1 MIIVK
6 KTGKLFFLNKKYKCA
21 LGYAGIKKN
30 KKEEDGATP
39 SGIYSLIKIYYRK
52 DKINKIQSKLKKI
65 IITKKMIWCD
75 DSSSRFY
82 NTQSYLPKK
91 FSYEKLYR
99 KDNIYDIIVVIN
111 YNIKPVKKNKGSAIF
126 LHVAKTNYKPTKG
139 CIALKKSDLLF
150 ILKNITKKT
159 KIKII

>member
-6 KTGKLFFLNKKYKCA
+6 KTGQLFFLGKKYKCA

-30 KKEEDGATP
+30 KKEGDGATP

-52 DKINKIQSKLKKI
+52 DKIKKIQSTLKKI
-65 IITKKMIWCD
+65 VITKKMIWCD
-75 DSSSRFY
+75 DNNSRFY
-82 NTQSYLPKK
+82 NTQSNLPKE

-111 YNIKPVKKNKGSAIF
+111 YNINPVKKIKAALYF
-126 LHVAKTNYKPTKG
+126 YTL
-139 CIALKKSDLLF
+139 LKKIINPLKDVLL
-150 ILKNITKKT
+150 
-159 KIKII
+159 

>member
-6 KTGKLFFLNKKYKCA
+6 KTGQLFFLGKKYKCA

-30 KKEEDGATP
+30 KKEGDGATP

-52 DKINKIQSKLKKI
+52 DKIKKIQSTLKKI
-65 IITKKMIWCD
+65 VITKKMIWCD
-75 DSSSRFY
+75 DNNSRFY
-82 NTQSYLPKK
+82 NTQSNLPKE

-111 YNIKPVKKNKGSAIF
+111 YNINPVKKNKGSAIF
-126 LHVAKTNYKPTKG
+126 LHVAKKNYKSTKG
-139 CIALKKSDLLF
+139 CIALKKKDLLF
-150 ILKNITKKT
+150 ILKNITRKT

>member
-30 KKEEDGATP
+30 KKEGDGATP

>member
-6 KTGKLFFLNKKYKCA
+6 KTGQLFFLGKKYKCA

-30 KKEEDGATP
+30 KKEGDGATP

-52 DKINKIQSKLKKI
+52 DKIKKIQSTLKKI
-65 IITKKMIWCD
+65 VITKKMIWCD
-75 DSSSRFY
+75 DSNSRFY
-82 NTQSYLPKK
+82 NTQSNLPKE

-99 KDNIYDIIVVIN
+99 KDNIYDILVVIN
-111 YNIKPVKKNKGSAIF
+111 YNINPVKKNKGSAIF
-126 LHVAKTNYKPTKG
+126 LHVAKRNYKPTKG

-150 ILKNITKKT
+150 ILKNITRKT